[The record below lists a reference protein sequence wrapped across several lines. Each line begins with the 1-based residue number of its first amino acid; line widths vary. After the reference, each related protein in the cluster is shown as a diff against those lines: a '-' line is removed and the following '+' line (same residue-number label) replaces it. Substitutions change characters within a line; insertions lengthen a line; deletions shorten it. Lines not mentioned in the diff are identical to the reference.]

1 MCQPLIRSLF
11 LSRREMALK
20 FCRFPWIKHAISWC
34 PAKTVCWV
42 ASIFFCH
49 LASRTP
55 HTFSTSLWK
64 CKSMVAKSLNSMERY
79 MPSTACPWLL
89 RCAAPDKSFSI
100 GGQVGSGQ
108 VRSGLHASGEP
119 VLGRRRKKHNMCTT
133 AIYMWQK
140 LSNETKCEFHTTSSS
155 TSLHDPR
162 FVYLQ
167 YAWS

>member
-34 PAKTVCWV
+34 YLVPAKTVCWV
-42 ASIFFCH
+42 ASIFFCP

-108 VRSGLHASGEP
+108 VRPARQWRARFRAQAQKAQYVHNCYLHVAEID
-119 VLGRRRKKHNMCTT
+119 KWN
-133 AIYMWQK
+133 
-140 LSNETKCEFHTTSSS
+140 
-155 TSLHDPR
+155 
-162 FVYLQ
+162 
-167 YAWS
+167 